1 MSVNREVT
9 YVSVILPIKFREEI
23 IYIIPEKSL
32 SETNATASGA
42 NNESEEQAS
51 QLRIGSRVKVTFANK
66 VYTAVVRSFVTPS
79 GNLKQIEYREFD
91 SLLPLSPVAPEQI
104 KLWEEIAD
112 YYMCTIGEVY
122 KAAYPLNATIQ
133 ESIKG
138 RKRPEDYFQEL
149 ARQEEN
155 ERREKQVYDNGE
167 KNRQLTHSV
176 KSMSYFN
183 LPELSEYQRKACDEI
198 LKNFR
203 TSCEAGSSKKKE
215 STESSREDKFSK
227 PVLLQGVTGS
237 GKTEVYV
244 TLAAQVLEQGKN
256 VLYMVPEI
264 AISKQ
269 LNSRLKKHFGERLLV
284 FHSKQTSAE
293 KAFIHKVI
301 SAAPD
306 SKKGVNGER
315 LSKGIIV
322 LGTRS
327 SLLLPFNNLGLI
339 IVDEEHDISYKQT
352 EPAPR
357 YNARDTAIMLAGIYR
372 ANILL
377 GSATPSFETI
387 YNCSHSRFAKVEMLN
402 KFFGASDPE
411 IEVVDTIWARKSG
424 QMRGNFSQKLINEIK
439 RTVAKGKQVLV
450 FRNRRSYAPIV
461 ECSECGTIPKCP
473 HCNVY
478 LSYHK
483 YNNTLRCHYCDY
495 TIKYKNSCPS
505 CGKSTLTY
513 KGSGT
518 EKIEEELKA
527 LLPEAR
533 IERFDADISK
543 SKRKEESIIKEFSKG
558 EIDIL
563 VGTQML
569 SKGFDFDNLHLVAV
583 LGADSIIGIQDFR
596 GDERAVQLFT
606 QLMGRT
612 GRRTEKGKLMIQ
624 TSQKEHTVYKIL
636 KGATAEN
643 ETLVSGLLNERREY
657 NFAPFVRMIKITV
670 RHRDI
675 NKLDEICNQIAALQ
689 IKCKEITGPFIP
701 PIDKVRGEWLKCFY
715 VKFSRDKSL
724 KENKTALL
732 NSIESLR
739 KPNNI
744 IFDVDPL

>member
-1 MSVNREVT
+1 MLVNTEIK
-9 YVSVILPIKFREEI
+9 YASVILPIKFREEI
-23 IYIIPEKSL
+23 LYLIPADISNSINNSSNIHSALMDKQERDTSGGKNIQAQTKQTKT
-32 SETNATASGA
+32 SETQYQKAT
-42 NNESEEQAS
+42 
-51 QLRIGSRVKVTFANK
+51 QLQIGSRVKVTFANK
-66 VYTAVVRSFVTPS
+66 SYTAVVKRLVTPKE
-79 GNLKQIEYREFD
+79 NNNQINYKEID
-91 SLLPLSPVAPEQI
+91 SLLPLSPVAPKQI

-112 YYMCTIGEVY
+112 YYMCTVGEVY
-122 KAAYPLNATIQ
+122 KAAYTTSATAH
-133 ESIKG
+133 ESVRC
-138 RKRPEDYFQEL
+138 RKSPENYFQKL
-149 ARQEEN
+149 AEE
-155 ERREKQVYDNGE
+155 ER
-167 KNRQLTHSV
+167 
-176 KSMSYFN
+176 KSEEAKPIETKTKSYFN
-183 LPELSEYQRKACDEI
+183 LPELSEYQKRTYKEI
-198 LKNFR
+198 SHYFNI
-203 TSCEAGSSKKKE
+203 EGSS
-215 STESSREDKFSK
+215 DYGK
-227 PVLLQGVTGS
+227 PVLLHGATGS
-237 GKTEVYV
+237 GKTEVYI
-244 TLAAQVLEQGKN
+244 TLAAQALEQGKN

-269 LNSRLKKHFGERLLV
+269 LNSRLKKHFKERLLV

-293 KAFIHKVI
+293 KAFIHKVV
-301 SAAPD
+301 SYGTEERRNLNGGKTPM
-306 SKKGVNGER
+306 GV
-315 LSKGIIV
+315 IV

-327 SLLLPFNNLGLI
+327 SLLLPFDNLGLI

-357 YNARDTAIMLAGIYR
+357 YNARDTAIMLARIYHT
-372 ANILL
+372 NILL

-387 YNCSHSRFAKVEMLN
+387 YNCTAGRYEKVEMPE
-402 KFFGASDPE
+402 KYFGASEPE
-411 IEVVDTIWARKSG
+411 IEVIDTIWARKSG

-439 RTVAKGKQVLV
+439 RTVAKGRQVLV

-461 ECSECGTIPKCP
+461 ECSECGSIPKCP

-495 TIKYKNSCPS
+495 TVKFNNICPS
-505 CGKSTLTY
+505 CGKNTLTY

-518 EKIEEELKA
+518 EKIEEELKT

-533 IERFDADISK
+533 IERFDADVSK
-543 SKRKEESIIKEFSKG
+543 SKRREESIIREFSRG

-612 GRRTEKGKLMIQ
+612 GRRSEKGKLIIQ

-636 KGATAEN
+636 KGPTTEN
-643 ETLVSGLLNERREY
+643 ESLLSGLLNERREY

-675 NKLDEICNQIAALQ
+675 TKVDKICNQIVALK
-689 IKCKEITGPFIP
+689 IKCKELTGPFTP

-732 NSIESLR
+732 DSIESLR